1 MVQLV
6 HSKEHRDPGIEWAA
20 ADANGSDFCSAA
32 PLFLSVN
39 SNHINKGLYS
49 AMVVISLFF
58 LQYSGTL
65 VYSPLGS
72 WENLL
77 QEYDEAA
84 QQWRAVTFETGNA
97 IGMPIH
103 RMY

>member
-1 MVQLV
+1 M
-6 HSKEHRDPGIEWAA
+6 A
-20 ADANGSDFCSAA
+20 
-32 PLFLSVN
+32 
-39 SNHINKGLYS
+39 
-49 AMVVISLFF
+49 VISLFF

-103 RMY
+103 